1 MTVRR
6 ARWGFLFATLLSAS
20 FATAGNGDARVRISA
35 AQVPAGTDAKTLAA
49 LNHSLQRYLAD
60 AHLVE
65 SLRPYTVSPS
75 LVQLR
80 RYVEDDTPKQAKLVC
95 LIDLAL
101 NDAQGNVVASV
112 RGSAIT
118 RGASPHE
125 TIDAA
130 THAAVSRLPGALQAL
145 DSTRKSPTQVAAR

>member
-1 MTVRR
+1 M
-6 ARWGFLFATLLSAS
+6 
-20 FATAGNGDARVRISA
+20 SA
-35 AQVPAGTDAKTLAA
+35 AHVPAGTDAKTRAA
-49 LNHSLQRYLAD
+49 LNDSLRRYLAD

-80 RYVEDDTPKQAKLVC
+80 RYVEDDTSKQAKLVC

-101 NDAQGNVVASV
+101 NDAQGKVVVSV
-112 RGSAIT
+112 RGSATT
-118 RGASPHE
+118 RGSGPRA

-130 THAAVSRLPGALQAL
+130 AHAAVSRLPDALQAL
-145 DSTRKSPTQVAAR
+145 DSTRKSPTQLAAR